1 MTRPRRFGRSPARSS
16 TTGRQSPPSSPTPIC
31 PPPTTRPSAPCVTP
45 SSPGGSPTATRTEE
59 GSAAYAATLS
69 VLETC
74 RRRGV
79 EPWRYITDLL
89 DRPAG
94 PGPQRSAAP
103 HHPAF
108 SMTGGGE
115 RVRRYSLDEPGLIY
129 ANSGNV
135 GFDPIR
141 YHRFPADADAI
152 IPLSDESWFPDDAT
166 ARFVQF
172 VGTVWPAE
180 GLADNLALRRR
191 NPRSQAGRA
200 ARRYDPPL
208 LHDPVLQGPPPD
220 LQAPADLL
228 AVLQRQAQGVRV
240 PCLPAPLHRRHA
252 GAHADRLCHPA
263 PGQHI
268 RHD

>member
-45 SSPGGSPTATRTEE
+45 SSPGGSPTAPRTEE

-94 PGPQRSAAP
+94 PTCWTDLLDRPAGPGPQRSAAP

-115 RVRRYSLDEPGLIY
+115 RVPRRQPCPGV
-129 ANSGNV
+129 A
-135 GFDPIR
+135 
-141 YHRFPADADAI
+141 
-152 IPLSDESWFPDDAT
+152 
-166 ARFVQF
+166 
-172 VGTVWPAE
+172 
-180 GLADNLALRRR
+180 
-191 NPRSQAGRA
+191 AGR
-200 ARRYDPPL
+200 
-208 LHDPVLQGPPPD
+208 
-220 LQAPADLL
+220 LL
-228 AVLQRQAQGVRV
+228 A
-240 PCLPAPLHRRHA
+240 
-252 GAHADRLCHPA
+252 
-263 PGQHI
+263 PG
-268 RHD
+268 

>member
-1 MTRPRRFGRSPARSS
+1 MTKPRRFGRSPARSS

-94 PGPQRSAAP
+94 LGPQRSAAP

-108 SMTGGGE
+108 SMTGRGE
-115 RVRRYSLDEPGLIY
+115 RDL
-129 ANSGNV
+129 
-135 GFDPIR
+135 
-141 YHRFPADADAI
+141 
-152 IPLSDESWFPDDAT
+152 
-166 ARFVQF
+166 
-172 VGTVWPAE
+172 AE
-180 GLADNLALRRR
+180 TM
-191 NPRSQAGRA
+191 
-200 ARRYDPPL
+200 PPET
-208 LHDPVLQGPPPD
+208 GST
-220 LQAPADLL
+220 
-228 AVLQRQAQGVRV
+228 
-240 PCLPAPLHRRHA
+240 LPA
-252 GAHADRLCHPA
+252 
-263 PGQHI
+263 
-268 RHD
+268 